1 VELKSTKIVAVIPAR
16 MGSSRFPGK
25 PLAQILG
32 IPMIEHVYRRTAMC
46 KTLDEVWVA
55 TCDQEIADT
64 VTAFDGKAVMTSS
77 SHERASDRVAEAM
90 DSIEADI
97 VVMIQGDEP
106 MTYPEMIENS
116 ISPFLSED
124 DGVICVNLTGRIQTI
139 EEFESPNTIK
149 VVMDEEQFA
158 VYMSREPIPTRQ
170 QMPFD
175 RIPAFKQVCIIPFT
189 REGLRLFTQL
199 SPTPLEQ
206 AESIDMLRFIE
217 HGYKVK
223 MVETSL
229 STHAVDTEQD
239 LKLVENLLRKDTLTK
254 NYLTI

>member
-1 VELKSTKIVAVIPAR
+1 MEMKNRKIVAVIPAR

-25 PLAQILG
+25 PLAPILG
-32 IPMIEHVYRRTAMC
+32 IPMIEHVYHRTAMC
-46 KTLDEVWVA
+46 KPLDEVWVA
-55 TCDQEIADT
+55 TCDQEIIDT
-64 VTAFDGKAVMTSS
+64 VAAFGGKAVMTSS
-77 SHERASDRVAEAM
+77 VHERASDRVAEAM

-97 VVMIQGDEP
+97 VVMVQGDEP
-106 MTYPEMIENS
+106 MTYPEMIESS
-116 ISPFLSED
+116 IDPFLNETE
-124 DGVICVNLTGRIQTI
+124 GITCVNLTGRIQTI

-149 VVMDEEQFA
+149 VVMDEENFA
-158 VYMSREPIPTRQ
+158 IYMSREPIPARQ
-170 QMPFD
+170 QMPFGQ
-175 RIPAFKQVCIIPFT
+175 IPAYKQVCIIPFT

-239 LKLVENLLRKDTLTK
+239 LKLVENLLREDTLTQ
-254 NYLTI
+254 NYLSV